1 MIFLRRKA
9 KAQNFILAS
18 FLIWL
23 GLHGFEEERRE
34 PIARGREG
42 RGEED
47 QGMESLF
54 LGFDMNPKVF
64 GWRLVSPLVRVVW
77 KHHINL

>member
-1 MIFLRRKA
+1 MREES
-9 KAQNFILAS
+9 QEQ
-18 FLIWL
+18 
-23 GLHGFEEERRE
+23 EEEKE
-34 PIARGREG
+34 EEG

-64 GWRLVSPLVRVVW
+64 GWRLVFLWSRVVW
-77 KHHINL
+77 KNHTNL